1 MLLAGEHQTLRP
13 PWGWV
18 SLTPPGLDTG
28 WEHTTSSN
36 TSECQNSVKEK
47 RLPRSPVLFALL
59 CFLFCFPIY
68 HRISIAALTAWF
80 HAEEC
85 KNQAQN
91 QLHFCL
97 LFSSC
102 LIFFFLLFTSPGQK
116 PLIPAPHSFVFWAIW
131 VGVLLQGPHLAIL
144 SSHWTKQQTREWHQH
159 PFLVLKRQ
167 TLRTKHNSHWI
178 ISECSLLPLPR
189 YAHETFLN
197 HCGTPDMENQKD
209 GVWQLSNAG
218 FTAAQ
223 LSAVW
228 IKPKLPSLVWV
239 AYIHNFDFP

>member
-1 MLLAGEHQTLRP
+1 MRRNAKMRLKINF
-13 PWGWV
+13 
-18 SLTPPGLDTG
+18 
-28 WEHTTSSN
+28 TSACYS
-36 TSECQNSVKEK
+36 Q
-47 RLPRSPVLFALL
+47 A
-59 CFLFCFPIY
+59 
-68 HRISIAALTAWF
+68 AWF
-80 HAEEC
+80 FFSSFYKPRTKASHSSTS
-85 KNQAQN
+85 
-91 QLHFCL
+91 LICL
-97 LFSSC
+97 LSH
-102 LIFFFLLFTSPGQK
+102 LG
-116 PLIPAPHSFVFWAIW
+116 
-131 VGVLLQGPHLAIL
+131 GVLLQGPHLAIL

-167 TLRTKHNSHWI
+167 TLRTKHNSHRI